1 MNDVEATQTRIRGNQ
16 NYLKDSVKKTF
27 FTKQL
32 IFSLEKHLLVKWF
45 SIFFFLVSRFNYA
58 STIENGIDRI
68 INNDSSTTRNMN
80 LNTKSEIKNKI

>member
-45 SIFFFLVSRFNYA
+45 FIFFFWFHDL
-58 STIENGIDRI
+58 I
-68 INNDSSTTRNMN
+68 M
-80 LNTKSEIKNKI
+80 LLL

>member
-45 SIFFFLVSRFNYA
+45 FIFFFLVSRFNYA
-58 STIENGIDRI
+58 SIIENGIDRI